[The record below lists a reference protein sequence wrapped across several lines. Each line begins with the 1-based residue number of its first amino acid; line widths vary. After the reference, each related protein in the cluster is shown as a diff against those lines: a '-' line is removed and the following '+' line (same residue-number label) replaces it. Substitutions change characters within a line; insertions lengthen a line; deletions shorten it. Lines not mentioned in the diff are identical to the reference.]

1 MQFKTSQ
8 RIVLRVILAHRLAI
22 ERTAVAT
29 LEGSHVQGAAGR
41 RVGYRVEY
49 EAVANTIHF
58 HADFDSGASYEGEF
72 DFDPSK
78 LDAAA
83 AVDAFMRDHIEK
95 ADRDVAP

>member
-1 MQFKTSQ
+1 VQFKTSQ

-83 AVDAFMRDHIEK
+83 AVDAFMHVHIEK